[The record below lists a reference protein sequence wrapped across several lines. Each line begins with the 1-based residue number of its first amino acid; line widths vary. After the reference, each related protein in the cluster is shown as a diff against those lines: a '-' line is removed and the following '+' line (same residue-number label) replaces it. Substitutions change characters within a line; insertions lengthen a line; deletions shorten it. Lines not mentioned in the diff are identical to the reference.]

1 MPSDTIVIVDEV
13 RSGTYRQFLPPEKL
27 VTEKKDAASN
37 FARGHYIIDKEIVDL
52 VLDRIHKLSDN
63 RNELLVVMVFIS
75 VGG

>member
-1 MPSDTIVIVDEV
+1 MPSDETAVVDKV
-13 RSGTYRQFLPPEKL
+13 RTGTYCQFFPPEQLITGKN
-27 VTEKKDAASN
+27 DAASN

-63 RNELLVVMVFIS
+63 RNKLLAVMVFIS